1 MTLRK
6 QKMET
11 NEILKI
17 LIFIQTKDKFDE
29 NSALLNT
36 GSSTYDVTVK
46 IDFFDI
52 TIFWSKSIF
61 L

>member
-52 TIFWSKSIF
+52 TIF
-61 L
+61 